1 MALPTPNI
9 DGFSL
14 HVTVY
19 IDADNV
25 SKFFE
30 AMDTVFDK
38 VSQEPELLYFEIFQ
52 DPENPG
58 TISWV
63 ENWAK
68 SPEKFSS
75 VSICVIVETE
85 DVRGSIADLRIGK
98 FAERVLQAVLRSD
111 RTYVCET

>member
-1 MALPTPNI
+1 MAIPVPNL

-14 HVTVY
+14 HVTIY

-25 SKFFE
+25 PKFFE
-30 AMDTVFDK
+30 AMNTVFDK

-52 DPENPG
+52 DPENAG

-68 SPEKFSS
+68 SPETFFK
-75 VSICVIVETE
+75 VLICVIVEIK
-85 DVRGSIADLRIGK
+85 DIR
-98 FAERVLQAVLRSD
+98 
-111 RTYVCET
+111 

>member
-14 HVTVY
+14 HVTIY

-25 SKFFE
+25 PKFFE
-30 AMDTVFDK
+30 AMNTVFDK

-68 SPEKFSS
+68 SPEKFFN
-75 VSICVIVETE
+75 VHLYVVVEIE
-85 DVRGSIADLRIGK
+85 DVHRSIANLRIGE
-98 FAERVLQAVLRSD
+98 FAKRVLQAVLRSD
-111 RTYVCET
+111 RTDVCET

>member
-1 MALPTPNI
+1 MALPVPNI

-14 HVTVY
+14 QVTVY

-25 SKFFE
+25 PKFFE
-30 AMDTVFDK
+30 AMKTVFDH
-38 VSQEPELLYFEIFQ
+38 VIQEPELHYMEIFQ

-68 SPEKFSS
+68 SPETFFK
-75 VSICVIVETE
+75 VLTCVLVEN
-85 DVRGSIADLRIGK
+85 LRPLLEY
-98 FAERVLQAVLRSD
+98 F
-111 RTYVCET
+111 